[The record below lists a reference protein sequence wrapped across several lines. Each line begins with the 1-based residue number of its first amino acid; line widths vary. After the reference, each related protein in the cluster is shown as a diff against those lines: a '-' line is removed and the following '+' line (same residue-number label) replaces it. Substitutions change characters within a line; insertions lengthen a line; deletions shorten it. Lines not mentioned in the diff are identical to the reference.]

1 VSIRRQTMTTDE
13 AKHVEGF
20 QFLTN
25 KPVIVVAN
33 VGEDDIDKA
42 DDIETELNSKF
53 GGDGVLTA
61 ALSGKLEME
70 LSQMDPEDEK
80 EFRESLDAGESGLDR
95 MMSLSYK
102 ALDQLTF
109 FTCGPTEV
117 RAWTVTKGVTAPQAA
132 GKIHSDMERGFIR
145 AEVVGYDDMIQTGSM
160 AEARKQGVFRQ
171 EGKSYVVT
179 EADVVLILF
188 NV

>member
-1 VSIRRQTMTTDE
+1 MSIRRQTLTPDE

-33 VGEDDIDKA
+33 VGEDDTSA
-42 DDIETELNSKF
+42 AGDIEAQLDTQF
-53 GGDGVLTA
+53 GEDGILTA

-80 EFRESLDAGESGLDR
+80 EFRESLGAGESGLDR

-117 RAWTVTKGVTAPQAA
+117 RAWAVTKGVTAPQAA

-145 AEVVGYDDMIQTGSM
+145 AEVVGYDDMVRTGSM

-171 EGKSYVVT
+171 EGKTYIVT
-179 EADVVLILF
+179 EADVMLILF